1 MTCDPLFLEF
11 YGALLGDGWLSAL
24 SNEKKKLWWVG
35 VSGHAKLD
43 KSYLEYL
50 AKNIKALF
58 KKEVYFKFKKGT
70 NGLEFILCHKA
81 LLLFL
86 NRELGFPIGL
96 KSDLKIADGIAA
108 DWEKLKPVIRGIFDT
123 DGCFYLDKTPVGRP
137 YPCLSITMKAPVLLG
152 QIKEQLVNH
161 GFKCC
166 ITGIKL
172 LLKGSIQINK
182 WMVEIGSNNPKHKKK
197 YELWKSSCG
206 ATWIAQQHPKLK
218 AEGSNPSRSV

>member
-35 VSGHAKLD
+35 VSCHAKLD

-50 AKNIKALF
+50 AKNIKTLF

-172 LLKGSIQINK
+172 LLKFLDFYGEKLEKLYKENRELKQ
-182 WMVEIGSNNPKHKKK
+182 K
-197 YELWKSSCG
+197 Y
-206 ATWIAQQHPKLK
+206 P
-218 AEGSNPSRSV
+218 V